1 MKSSFRYI
9 LVAAFITAITV
20 IVFLQFNSSR
30 SINELINGN
39 EDLMSLLKV
48 KTELQQVQKNVEQL
62 ETEAKSIVIR
72 GADLEDGRF
81 RQQVGRINGS
91 FAALDSFETDQ
102 TIGSGIQQLKQLVNR
117 KISLNMEVLRTFSGD
132 GKDSAEKM
140 INNQEEQ
147 RLTDSIRILSTRID
161 ERYQGKVTD
170 LIRNAD
176 KSGVKAKTFGTILAI
191 LAAIS
196 SLFVFGYISYKI
208 VEQQRL
214 IHQLNV
220 SELHAS
226 QLARVKEN
234 FLANMSHEI
243 RTPLNAILGF
253 TGLLKK
259 EKVSRQVADYT
270 ALIHKAG
277 ENLLQ
282 IVNNILD
289 ISKIEAGMMV
299 VGSAPFEIRYTFS
312 DVKAIYSQQCI
323 EKGLDFIV
331 TIEKEVPRFLLG
343 DEARLI
349 QVMVNVTGNAI
360 KFTDKG
366 FVHLLVSTLKEEEG
380 AVLLQFMVTDT
391 GIGMTE
397 AEVAAVF
404 DRFQQSDGSIT
415 RKYGGTGL
423 GLSIV
428 KDLVHLMN
436 GTIKVDSR
444 KSQGSSFTIKL
455 PFRIAARGKEP
466 VDELLPENAAHQ
478 QEVQTQKVLIVE
490 DNELNQLLLQQ
501 LLKSWGIPFSTASGG
516 AEAVAHLR
524 TGRFDLVLMDIQM
537 PGMDGYTVTG
547 IIRNELKNELPVIAM
562 TADALPGQK
571 ERCIEAGMN
580 DYIAK
585 PIQEPE
591 LKRMVCH
598 YLEQAAQEMR
608 PLFQDEPSFQEPALQ
623 YLNLD
628 YLTAI
633 SMGNSA
639 YEKEVFEQFF
649 ELLPR
654 ELGGLD
660 EAIQKNDFMAIR
672 RIAHSLKTTVAV
684 MGLDDETYPY
694 LEAFEKEQAI
704 LKIQSGFHTFQAV
717 CRSALA
723 EARAYYSR
731 HYL

>member
-1 MKSSFRYI
+1 M
-9 LVAAFITAITV
+9 VAAFITAITV

-48 KTELQQVQKNVEQL
+48 KTELQQIQKNVEQL

-72 GADLEDGRF
+72 GADLQDGRF
-81 RQQVGRINGS
+81 RQQVNQINRS
-91 FAALDSFETDQ
+91 FEALDSFETDQ
-102 TIGSGIQQLKQLVNR
+102 TIGSGIQQLRQLVNR
-117 KISLNMEVLRTFSGD
+117 KISLNTEVLRTFSGD

-147 RLTDSIRILSTRID
+147 QLTDSIRILSNRID
-161 ERYQGKVTD
+161 ERYQVKVTD

-196 SLFVFGYISYKI
+196 ALFVFGYISYKI
-208 VEQQRL
+208 IEQQRL

-220 SELHAS
+220 SEMHAR

-259 EKVSRQVADYT
+259 EKASRQVADYT

-299 VGSAPFEIRYTFS
+299 VKAAPFEIRHTFS
-312 DVKAIYSQQCI
+312 DIKAIYSRQCI

-331 TIEKEVPRFLLG
+331 AIDEEVPRFLLG

-349 QVMVNVTGNAI
+349 QVMVNLVGNAI

-366 FVHLLVSTLKEEEG
+366 FVHIEVAVVNKENE
-380 AVLLQFMVTDT
+380 AVLLQFVVRDT

-397 AEVAAVF
+397 NETAAVF

-436 GTIKVDSR
+436 GAIEVYSR
-444 KSQGSSFTIKL
+444 EQQGSSFTLQL
-455 PFRIAARGKEP
+455 PFKITTKGKEP
-466 VDELLPENAAHQ
+466 VEEPFSDNIVHQRGLPAG
-478 QEVQTQKVLIVE
+478 KVLIVE
-490 DNELNQLLLQQ
+490 DNELNRLLLQQ
-501 LLKSWGIPFSTASGG
+501 LLKGWCIRFDTVSNGT
-516 AEAVAHLR
+516 EAITCLK
-524 TGRFDLVLMDIQM
+524 TEKFDLVLMDIQM
-537 PGMDGYTVTG
+537 PGMDGYTATG

-562 TADALPGQK
+562 TADALPGQR

-585 PIQEPE
+585 PIREQE
-591 LKRMVCH
+591 LKKIVFH
-598 YLEQAAQEMR
+598 YLEQEGGEAQLLSENEL
-608 PLFQDEPSFQEPALQ
+608 PVPAHSFQFLKLE
-623 YLNLD
+623 YLS
-628 YLTAI
+628 AI

-639 YEKEVFEQFF
+639 YEKEVFEQFL

-654 ELGGLD
+654 ELDRLD
-660 EAIQKNDFMAIR
+660 AAIQNGDFAAIR
-672 RIAHSLKTTVAV
+672 KTAHSLKTTVAV
-684 MGLDDETYPY
+684 IGLDEETYPY
-694 LEAFEKEQAI
+694 LEALEQEEALSTI
-704 LKIQSGFHTFQAV
+704 RSVFRSLQHT
-717 CRSALA
+717 CNGALA
-723 EARAYYSR
+723 EAKAYYSR
-731 HYL
+731 RYL